1 MAAVARQREAGCGVM
16 GTKAGMTTVFTPEGL
31 AVPCTVIALEE
42 GNIVSQVC
50 ALHGNIAPC
59 ICLDAA

>member
-1 MAAVARQREAGCGVM
+1 M